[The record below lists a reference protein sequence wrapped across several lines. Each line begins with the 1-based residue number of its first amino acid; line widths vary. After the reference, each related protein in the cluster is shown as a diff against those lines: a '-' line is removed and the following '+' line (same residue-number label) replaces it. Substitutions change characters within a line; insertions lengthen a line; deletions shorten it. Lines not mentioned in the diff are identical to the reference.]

1 MGKARRTRQT
11 REQERRKARTRRMLI
26 ATGAAVVVVI
36 ALIAV
41 QQLTSGGSSAPD
53 PSKLT
58 GTEQVSAEFDGL
70 DQKAGTVGN
79 ANAKVTI
86 VEYGDLRCPI
96 CKAFDNDVIPQV
108 ITNIVRT
115 GKAKLTYRTW
125 PILGPNSVFAARAAY
140 AARQQNA
147 LWSYAALTYLNQG
160 DENSNWFTQAIAG
173 SLAAGLG
180 LDVKRFDK
188 DMASTA
194 ATTAINQVNTEAT
207 TLNLPGTPSIRISG
221 PAGSATVQATYDAIQ
236 AGVQTASGTAG

>member
-1 MGKARRTRQT
+1 
-11 REQERRKARTRRMLI
+11 MLI

-41 QQLTSGGSSAPD
+41 QQLTSSGSSAPD

-58 GTEQVSAEFDGL
+58 GIETVSAEFDGL
-70 DQKAGTVGN
+70 TQTAGTVGN

-86 VEYGDLRCPI
+86 EEYGDLRCPI
-96 CKAFDNDVIPQV
+96 CKAFDNGVIPQV
-108 ITNIVRT
+108 LTDLVRT

-160 DENSNWFTQAIAG
+160 DENSNWFTKAIAR
-173 SLAAGLG
+173 SLAAGVG
-180 LDVKRFDK
+180 LDIKRFDK
-188 DMASTA
+188 DMASAA
-194 ATTAINQVNTEAT
+194 ATTAINQVNTAAT
-207 TLNLPGTPSIRISG
+207 ALNLPGTPSIRITG
-221 PAGSATVQATYDAIQ
+221 PAGSATVQATYDAIK